1 MPHRGKQVFS
11 KSALLALIP
20 LAVYFSFGLYHLTDF
35 STADEHYWYYNS
47 TSRVFQ
53 YWTAIANKNWVATR
67 INTKPGVTLAYT
79 SGLGTVFEKTP
90 DTRIALKGS
99 GYSINDPDRMKEI
112 NLAFRLPLLIFN
124 GLFCLVLMW
133 LIKKLTGKAWLALLS
148 GSLILLSP
156 IIIGISQIVNPD
168 SMLWEFS
175 VASIL
180 SFLIYIKEDKW
191 KYAFMTGLFLALSLL
206 SKYAAI
212 ILIPFLILAMVIEF
226 YYGFEKWNEDG
237 VLHKKIRRFIIG
249 YFLILAVAAAVFSL
263 LMPAVFVDPSILYE
277 GTIGFKK
284 TSPLLAFIGFFIFI
298 AILFIDAGVWKSRFL
313 SLFLSRTKKIFM
325 AVVLFVSAVMAL
337 SFLAVFLNYALD
349 NKPFVIKDVPFNT
362 GRDKIFYGKDIIT
375 KIFLELYPIVFSL
388 TPLVFFSAAFIWIK
402 GMTHPFKEKKLVFVL
417 SAFIISFYVGVLQQ
431 RLLISI
437 RYGVMLYPIIS
448 ILAAVGIYELFDW
461 EKLRN
466 KWKIWIY
473 VGIIAISSVSLW
485 LIKPFYFNYT
495 NDMLPKGRIITGA
508 WGYGGYEAAQYL
520 NSLPD
525 SDKLVVWTDYWGFCP
540 FFKGAC
546 IKSTGIKNKS
556 LIASGMNID
565 YYVVTRSGIESD
577 FAGIWKNIRK
587 ADSTDTVWHLAID
600 GREDNSVDVYSSK
613 YNIFEI
619 MNAASSA
626 SGTVRSGDES
636 GESDTAIE

>member
-1 MPHRGKQVFS
+1 
-11 KSALLALIP
+11 
-20 LAVYFSFGLYHLTDF
+20 
-35 STADEHYWYYNS
+35 
-47 TSRVFQ
+47 
-53 YWTAIANKNWVATR
+53 
-67 INTKPGVTLAYT
+67 
-79 SGLGTVFEKTP
+79 
-90 DTRIALKGS
+90 
-99 GYSINDPDRMKEI
+99 
-112 NLAFRLPLLIFN
+112 
-124 GLFCLVLMW
+124 
-133 LIKKLTGKAWLALLS
+133 
-148 GSLILLSP
+148 
-156 IIIGISQIVNPD
+156 
-168 SMLWEFS
+168 
-175 VASIL
+175 
-180 SFLIYIKEDKW
+180 
-191 KYAFMTGLFLALSLL
+191 
-206 SKYAAI
+206 
-212 ILIPFLILAMVIEF
+212 MVIEF